1 MIDPIV
7 PESFDYRNILTNDFM
22 YPAWDITNKKPVF
35 FSTVVAEKEIKKD
48 PNTLYSMN
56 FNNMILASATNPTYF
71 TSSQIDY
78 GNKGD
83 NAIFFGGN
91 TVASSPALYSHF
103 LTSHFKNITTSKIQI
118 VSIGSVDYAADKL
131 TSSVGIVGWA

>member
-7 PESFDYRNILTNDFM
+7 PKSFDYRNILTNDFM

-56 FNNMILASATNPTYF
+56 FNRVDLFF
-71 TSSQIDY
+71 T
-78 GNKGD
+78 KLLGD
-83 NAIFFGGN
+83 IYLG
-91 TVASSPALYSHF
+91 
-103 LTSHFKNITTSKIQI
+103 
-118 VSIGSVDYAADKL
+118 
-131 TSSVGIVGWA
+131 